1 MLRLGAT
8 ALATIMVLT
17 ACSSSPAG
25 TAGPGASGT
34 PGAATPVVTS
44 GAQPTLA
51 IPSLAIPSFTS
62 DQDLVARFPTE
73 IDGQPVSAPS
83 TVRIAEFLQAF
94 SQDPGQI
101 SEFANKLNEAG
112 LDIST
117 ISFGTAS
124 ATVNDE
130 TVQIQAIRTAGADAA
145 RFMQAYEALNGLFS
159 PDQPL
164 PTLTQATIGGRN
176 VTVSTDE
183 DGEVTYLYVSGDVLW
198 IVAGVDESSAATILA
213 ALS

>member
-8 ALATIMVLT
+8 ALATMMVLS

-83 TVRIAEFLQAF
+83 TVRFVEFLQLVSGEQEPITAF
-94 SQDPGQI
+94 QARLAD
-101 SEFANKLNEAG
+101 LG
-112 LDIST
+112 LDLNTMSY
-117 ISFGTAS
+117 GTAN

-130 TVQIQAIRTAGADAA
+130 NVQIQAVRTPGADAG
-145 RFMQAYEALNGLFS
+145 RFMQAYETLNELFN
-159 PDQPL
+159 PDEPV

-183 DGEVTYLYVSGDVLW
+183 DGDVTYLYVSGDVLW
-198 IVAGVDESSAATILA
+198 IVAGVDESTAATILA